1 MHNILLSI
9 VAMHRILIP
18 LFVGTSVVL
27 GIWGLIEL
35 NNYFDEKNQNDIANE
50 IKDVLPAFEI
60 ASSQLEF
67 EYIADEI
74 AAQEK
79 YEGEV
84 VLISGL
90 VRSFKESSSPRYI
103 KFLSSAWEIRCRV
116 PNSQVETIKSV
127 IKANRPAGGFSSS
140 RPQDTVTPVRFQMK
154 GRVGSHESLE
164 LIRIDGCTFQQ
175 TLPR

>member
-1 MHNILLSI
+1 MHKIFLSI

-35 NNYFDEKNQNDIANE
+35 NNYFDEKNQKDIANE
-50 IKDVLPAFEI
+50 IKDLLPAFEI

-67 EYIADEI
+67 EYNADEI

-103 KFLSSAWEIRCRV
+103 KFLSSDWEIRCRV

-127 IKANRPAGGFSSS
+127 IKANRPAGGSGS
-140 RPQDTVTPVRFQMK
+140 RPQDTATSVRFQMK

-164 LIRIDGCTFQQ
+164 LIRIDGCTFEQ

>member
-1 MHNILLSI
+1 MHNILLTI

-18 LFVGTSVVL
+18 LFVGVVIVL

-50 IKDVLPAFEI
+50 IKDVLPAYEI

-127 IKANRPAGGFSSS
+127 MKANRPAGGSGS
-140 RPQDTVTPVRFQMK
+140 RPQDTATSARFQMK

-164 LIRIDGCTFQQ
+164 LIRIDGCTFEQ